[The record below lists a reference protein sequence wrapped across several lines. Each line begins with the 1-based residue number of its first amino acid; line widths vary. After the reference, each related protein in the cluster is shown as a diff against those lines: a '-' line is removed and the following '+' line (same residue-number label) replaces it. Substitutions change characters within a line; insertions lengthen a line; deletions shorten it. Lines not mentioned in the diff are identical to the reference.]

1 MKLKD
6 LLRIIRNNIIL
17 VTLAAVFGGMATLGV
32 SLLVPSNYTAQSDL
46 FVSVRTTGDPMQ
58 MQSASTFI
66 QERMQTYVRMVD
78 DRAVLEPVIK
88 DLNLTV
94 APEELGKRVAASNE
108 TGTVLI
114 SVEASSDSADSAA
127 KLSNAVSKSL
137 VAAIEKLETTAD
149 GQSGSLRLVVANP
162 AVPPQSADGLGW
174 WMSGILGLL
183 LGFALGVGAAILH
196 SVLDTRLRS
205 KEDIEGLTQVPILAA
220 IPSDPDLRGRQLDV
234 RKDPFCI
241 AEESFRL
248 LRTNLQ
254 FARVDDSNRALLV
267 TSAQAG
273 EGKTTT
279 SINLAIAM
287 AQKGEKVALVD
298 VDLRSPSIAERLGL
312 ENAMGLTSALIG
324 EADVA
329 DLLQP
334 WGLDELYVLT
344 AGDRPPNP
352 TEILDS
358 RAMARV
364 LTRLL
369 DEFDSVVLDAPPTLP
384 IADSLVIGRQVG
396 RVVVV
401 VGLGELRDRD
411 LTETL
416 NSLDVVGVPVSL
428 VLNKVSP
435 SRTQTAGY
443 YASYANTAR
452 KPIVDG
458 TIHTTSVVAGQ
469 GLSAASEA
477 KAASLDTQPTQYV
490 VTDAFGMAASNDS
503 SRQQQCNVEAG
514 ETGRFRPVASSDELS
529 RIEWDDAAPRRGA
542 NETRGKSGRHSRRQ
556 ILARERKQP

>member
-6 LLRIIRNNIIL
+6 LLRIIRANAIL
-17 VTLAAVFGGMATLGV
+17 VTLAAVFGGLATVGA
-32 SLLVPSNYTAQSDL
+32 SLLVPSTYTAQSDL

-78 DRAVLEPVIK
+78 DRAVLEPVIE

-94 APEELGKRVAASNE
+94 TPEELGERVTASSE

-114 SVEASSDSADSAA
+114 SIEASADSADSAA

-137 VAAIEKLETTAD
+137 VTAIERLETTAD

-183 LGFALGVGAAILH
+183 LGFALGVGVSILL

-205 KEDIEGLTQVPILAA
+205 KEDIEELTQVPILAA
-220 IPSDPDLRGRQLDV
+220 IPSDSDLRGGPLDV
-234 RKDPFCI
+234 RKDPFSI
-241 AEESFRL
+241 AGESFRR

-254 FARVDDSNRALLV
+254 FARIDDSNRALLV

-287 AQKGEKVALVD
+287 AQKGQKVALVD
-298 VDLRSPSIAERLGL
+298 VDLRSPAVAERLGL

-364 LTRLL
+364 LARLL

-384 IADSLVIGRQVG
+384 VADSLVIGRQVG
-396 RVVVV
+396 RIVVV

-416 NSLDVVGVPVSL
+416 KSLDVVGVPVSL

-435 SRTQTAGY
+435 STTQTAGY
-443 YASYANTAR
+443 YTSYADTAR
-452 KPIVDG
+452 PPIIDE
-458 TIHTTSVVAGQ
+458 TIHPSMAGQ
-469 GLSAASEA
+469 GLSAAAEA
-477 KAASLDTQPTQYV
+477 ETASLDTQPIQTI
-490 VTDAFGMAASNDS
+490 VTDTFGMAAASES
-503 SRQQQCNVEAG
+503 SHQQHCNVGVG
-514 ETGRFRPVASSDELS
+514 ETSRFRSVASSDDFSRSEL
-529 RIEWDDAAPRRGA
+529 AGAPPQRGA
-542 NETRGKSGRHSRRQ
+542 NETREKSGKHSRRQ
-556 ILARERKQP
+556 LLARERKQP